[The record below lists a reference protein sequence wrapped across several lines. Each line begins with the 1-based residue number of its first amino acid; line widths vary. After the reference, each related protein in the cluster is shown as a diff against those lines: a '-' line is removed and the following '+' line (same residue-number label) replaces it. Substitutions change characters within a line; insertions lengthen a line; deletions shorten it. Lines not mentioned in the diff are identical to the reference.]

1 MVFHP
6 VYYGYGHKTV
16 TMFEKYLHRS
26 TLLLDK
32 LLRGMAMAGKIKQRW
47 YSGWDIIVMG
57 IQGFE
62 LLSACEGG
70 LLTAYNK
77 DTGLEIS
84 NLQMIKNYC
93 TINDAKNFVYKADEV
108 EAFLKQLTHETENDS
123 AANDQL
129 NDVLLQP
136 SLDLESKMKEARIR
150 GGRASKIN
158 KPIMEA
164 IKEFIRQKQ
173 SIEEGA
179 GTIARKFKNKYKD
192 SDTSCTIKIDSGE
205 YEIYCD
211 GNKIVS
217 SCSSSNRDKYHGK
230 SIEYSTFLSRYIP
243 EAKKEL
249 ESSKNN
255 NT

>member
-62 LLSACEGG
+62 LLSACERG

-93 TINDAKNFVYKADEV
+93 TINDAKNFVYKADQV
-108 EAFLKQLTHETENDS
+108 EAYFKQLAHE
-123 AANDQL
+123 NDQL
-129 NDVLLQP
+129 DGVLPQP
-136 SLDLESKMKEARIR
+136 NPNLESKMKEARVK

-158 KPIMEA
+158 RPIMEA
-164 IKEFIRQKQ
+164 AKHFISNR
-173 SIEEGA
+173 STRIEESA
-179 GTIARKFKNKYKD
+179 NTIATNFKRTHNSSYP
-192 SDTSCTIKIDSGE
+192 SEIKIDSNM

-211 GNKIVS
+211 GNKVCS
-217 SCSSSNRDKYHGK
+217 SCNTDKRNKYHDK
-230 SIEYSTFLSRYIP
+230 SISFSTFSAKYIP
-243 EAKKEL
+243 EAKRDLKSL
-249 ESSKNN
+249 K
-255 NT
+255 

>member
-1 MVFHP
+1 
-6 VYYGYGHKTV
+6 
-16 TMFEKYLHRS
+16 
-26 TLLLDK
+26 
-32 LLRGMAMAGKIKQRW
+32 MAGKIKQRW

-93 TINDAKNFVYKADEV
+93 TIDDAKNFVYKAEQVEV
-108 EAFLKQLTHETENDS
+108 YLKQLTHE
-123 AANDQL
+123 NDQPD
-129 NDVLLQP
+129 DVLLQP
-136 SLDLESKMKEARIR
+136 NLNLESKMKEARIK

-173 SIEEGA
+173 TIKEGA
-179 GTIARKFKNKYKD
+179 CIIARKFKNKYKD
-192 SDTSCTIKIDSGE
+192 SDRSCTITIDSKE

-249 ESSKNN
+249 ESSKIN